1 MFKQILQMM
10 TFSRN
15 FCDAKIHCIHT
26 THFKLNNA
34 INNMEDILNNASGQE
49 ERPSWHVD
57 TQCANGH
64 VDVQYGDYHV
74 DIQYQNLLAHIIATG
89 SFKEPARQNMKR
101 TKSIF
106 GYMMRF
112 NMVHG
117 FPLLTTKPMFIKGM
131 IAELLWF
138 LRGDTNIKYL
148 NDNGVTKFWH
158 EDCYRWYLRN
168 FSHNFPAGAQP
179 MTFEQW
185 CKALSDDAFASKHGD
200 CGLIYGHQWRH
211 FAGQV
216 DQIAMCIKRILETPA
231 DRYKVVSAWNPAD
244 MSKQALPACHMLFQ
258 FNCRPATFE
267 ERLSHALHKEL
278 LNVDIAQLNDDDTVA
293 KIMDNLHVPTQW
305 LDLSLTQRSCDT
317 CLGVPIN
324 IASYSL
330 LLHLI
335 SVITN
340 CLPGEFVWFGNDVHI
355 YEHHIDAAKKQ
366 LLRTPFDMPQLVI
379 HKEHWHMPSR
389 TEWLSNTSK
398 TFDAFIKQV
407 NIEDFEI
414 VDYQHYP
421 AIAYELCTGLKK

>member
-1 MFKQILQMM
+1 MLNHFATL
-10 TFSRN
+10 
-15 FCDAKIHCIHT
+15 
-26 THFKLNNA
+26 FKLNN
-34 INNMEDILNNASGQE
+34 IQTQQHNNNMEDILNSVIGQE
-49 ERPSWHVD
+49 ERHAWHVD
-57 TQCANGH
+57 
-64 VDVQYGDYHV
+64 V
-74 DIQYQNLLAHIIATG
+74 QYQNLLAHIIATG

-117 FPLLTTKPMFIKGM
+117 FPLLTTKRMFIKGM

-258 FNCRPATFE
+258 FNCRPMTFA
-267 ERLSHALHKEL
+267 ERVSFAIHTNKLNIEDVQLPSTIVEDL
-278 LNVDIAQLNDDDTVA
+278 L
-293 KIMDNLHVPTQW
+293 DNMRIPRKW

-330 LLHLI
+330 LLHLM

-355 YEHHIDAAKKQ
+355 YEHHIDAAKEQ

-414 VDYQHYP
+414 VDYQHHP